1 MKHILE
7 YIVGKQQL
15 TNTHNIK
22 LIKIHVC
29 PSQLTQD
36 ISGRNVNL
44 TILQLNIID
53 CFSVVIS
60 HAVTNRFVCLGWKG

>member
-1 MKHILE
+1 MYVKHILE
-7 YIVGKQQL
+7 YIVDKQQL

-53 CFSVVIS
+53 CFSMFSI
-60 HAVTNRFVCLGWKG
+60 

>member
-1 MKHILE
+1 MYVKHILE
-7 YIVGKQQL
+7 YIVDKQQL

-36 ISGRNVNL
+36 ISEY
-44 TILQLNIID
+44 
-53 CFSVVIS
+53 
-60 HAVTNRFVCLGWKG
+60 